1 MALNKGPCIQ
11 QQREAFRLSS
21 APVATAQCKA
31 AFDALTVFM
40 RDFKPRYFFSPP
52 LTDADY
58 IALGRKPHDPIPTP
72 SGAPT
77 AHVTLETFLVGRHE
91 LGLRLVYVDGSPDD
105 PANKGYR
112 IYYRVVA
119 PGETPPADPEKPG
132 ALPLSFYTKRR
143 RDLVEF
149 EYRDSGKAV
158 YFAVQVE
165 NDGKK
170 GPWGPIVSALIP

>member
-40 RDFKPRYFFSPP
+40 RDFKPRYFLSPP

-58 IALGRKPHDPIPTP
+58 IALGLKPHDPIPTP
-72 SGAPT
+72 SGPPT

-112 IYYRVVA
+112 IYYRAVA

-132 ALPLSFYTKRR
+132 VLPLSFFTKRR
-143 RDLVEF
+143 RDLLEF
-149 EYRDSGKAV
+149 AYEDSGKTA

-170 GPWGPIVSALIP
+170 GPWGPLTSSLIP